1 MKSKLLYILFFLFFG
16 AASFSQEVLTLDQAV
31 GFALQ
36 KNFDIL
42 ISRNDSLIASMNNST
57 GNAGMLPKVS
67 LNLGD
72 NYSLNNVNQELNSGS
87 EINKTNAG
95 SNALNASVVL
105 NWTLFDGMKMFANRE
120 KLKSLEEQGQLNLK
134 NKIQKTIGAVIVAY
148 YNVVYQKQQIKVQE
162 QINKISEE
170 RVKLGSLRFE
180 NGSSSKAEMLQAKVD
195 LNAGKAALLQ
205 LNTML
210 LQKKTGINQLIG
222 QNAEADFDVSDEIPI
237 NLGLNLNDLLS
248 KSASGNFSVLISENY
263 LKISQTS
270 RKEVNA
276 QRLPTVSF
284 SAAYNYQYTKNDAGL
299 ILLNNTLG
307 PSVGISVTIPLFN
320 GFNATRQVKTATI
333 DILSRQTELEKI
345 KLQVSNE
352 VFNAFKSYSLHLEAL
367 KLEEENITLA
377 QENLDLSLARIK
389 LSQATSLEVITAQ
402 NSLVAAYNRLLA
414 AKLNAKIAETE
425 LLILS
430 GELMK

>member
-248 KSASGNFSVLISENY
+248 KSASG
-263 LKISQTS
+263 S